1 MLFAK
6 ERDSAARLSGMVV
19 GKQIFKQYYAVVH
32 GVPTPAEGRMDDLLY
47 HDKAK
52 NKAFVVSTQRK
63 GVKQASLRYR
73 VLSHNCDCSLVEITL
88 ETGRTHQIRAQ
99 FSHAGHPLL
108 GDGKY
113 GSREK
118 GCTTALWAT
127 RLCVTHP
134 VTGQRI
140 EVQSTPPQAYPW
152 SNFEI

>member
-1 MLFAK
+1 M
-6 ERDSAARLSGMVV
+6 
-19 GKQIFKQYYAVVH
+19 
-32 GVPTPAEGRMDDLLY
+32 TDLLY

-52 NKAFVVSTQRK
+52 NKAFAVSSARK
-63 GVKQASLRYR
+63 GVKEARLSYR
-73 VLSHNCDCSLVEITL
+73 VLAQKDEASLVEVTL

-134 VTGQRI
+134 QTGKEV
-140 EVQSTPPQAYPW
+140 EVQSTPTGGYPW
-152 SNFEI
+152 NLFD